1 MATRA
6 IKKLNKKDDL
16 LELKMKNLELDESE
30 DGEQEE
36 ANFKPKFS
44 FNLVNQIFFVFKQK

>member
-16 LELKMKNLELDESE
+16 LELKMKNLELEESD
-30 DGEQEE
+30 DGEPEE

-44 FNLVNQIFFVFKQK
+44 FNLVNRNFFVFELI